1 MPSPDVITIRS
12 FDGAALSLQRL
23 PIADRPRLILSHGN
37 GFAMGGYRAFW
48 TLLAADFDL
57 VLFDLR
63 NHGSSGATPLEA
75 HTIDAMANDHVRVAA
90 ACRDAFG
97 ARETFG
103 VFHSVSAIAATLAGQ
118 ARNIWDGVVL
128 IDPPLVSL
136 DPETG
141 LVRSADDRLAQY
153 ARNRE
158 TRFQSVQAYAALI
171 ATGVGRYWVKGAAL
185 DMAQS
190 VTRAHPE
197 GGVELVCPG
206 QYEAQIYEQNGQTS
220 SYVALGAMKDCVAI
234 LGADSDAPRAL
245 HPARVSRVAA
255 EDFGLPYASV
265 AQTSHM
271 LQVEKPEVAAAAL
284 RALLKRLQSG

>member
-1 MPSPDVITIRS
+1 MPSPDVMTVRS

-23 PIADRPRLILSHGN
+23 RLADRPRLILSHGN
-37 GFAMGGYRAFW
+37 GFAMGGYRVFW
-48 TLLAADFDL
+48 TLLAADFEL

-63 NHGSSGATPLEA
+63 NHGSSGATPIEA
-75 HTIDAMANDHVRVAA
+75 HTIGAMANDHVSVAS

-118 ARNIWDGVVL
+118 AHNVWDGVVL

-136 DPETG
+136 DPEKG
-141 LVRSADDRLAQY
+141 LVRSADERLAQY

-158 TRFQSVQAYAALI
+158 KRFDSVRAYAALLAAGI
-171 ATGVGRYWVKGAAL
+171 GRYWVEGAAL

-206 QYEAQIYEQNGQTS
+206 EYEARIYEQNGQTN
-220 SYVALGAMKDCVAI
+220 SYAALGAMKDRVAI
-234 LGADSDAPRAL
+234 LGADADAPRAL

-255 EDFGLPYASV
+255 EDFGLPYVAV

-271 LQVEKPEVAAAAL
+271 LQIENPKVAAAAL
-284 RALLKRLQSG
+284 RGLLKSLKSA